1 MFLLI
6 SEPIDFTTLSG
17 WWSLA
22 QNVGP
27 GATLAT
33 VFGLWWMSK
42 ELSKRDDIIGKK
54 DADLKAEVT
63 YSKDLTAK
71 QLTVI
76 SELTTLIHGIDR
88 RDIDSVGA
96 VDRNTDKIL
105 SAISDLKGAVIQHA
119 LGTTQKREAA

>member
-1 MFLLI
+1 M
-6 SEPIDFTTLSG
+6 SDPIDFTSLSG
-17 WWSLA
+17 WWNLA
-22 QNVGP
+22 KEIGP
-27 GATLAT
+27 GATLIMGICL
-33 VFGLWWMSK
+33 FWMDK
-42 ELSKRDDIIGKK
+42 QMGKRDDIIKQK
-54 DADLKAEVT
+54 DSDLKAEVT

-105 SAISDLKGAVIQHA
+105 AAIADLKGSVIQHA
-119 LGTTQKREAA
+119 LAVTHKKEAA